1 MCQAFLPIMRAE
13 GRIVNVSSAS
23 GQLQQFGQ
31 ALQSRF
37 RNPEIT
43 LEALEAL
50 AQEYEVSLQVHG
62 TLVNFS
68 RSCCPSSLH
77 YLYLGES
84 EVQALNNPSQTESM
98 RGTAT
103 KQGWARKPYFVSK
116 ALETTMTIAL
126 ARENPAYYINACCPG
141 WVNTDLG
148 NQAGNAPKTV
158 GKRKFALS
166 FIWLRLPAP

>member
-62 TLVNFS
+62 TLVKLFTLLLS
-68 RSCCPSSLH
+68 IFATLLFTWVC
-77 YLYLGES
+77 
-84 EVQALNNPSQTESM
+84 LN
-98 RGTAT
+98 
-103 KQGWARKPYFVSK
+103 SK
-116 ALETTMTIAL
+116 
-126 ARENPAYYINACCPG
+126 R
-141 WVNTDLG
+141 
-148 NQAGNAPKTV
+148 
-158 GKRKFALS
+158 
-166 FIWLRLPAP
+166 